1 MRADLSLPAR
11 LPPPWLVI
19 GVGNPLRGDDGVAWA
34 LLAELEPARSGL
46 RLQPL
51 QQLTPDL
58 AADLAAVAA
67 VLFVDAW
74 RPAAAG
80 RWSPGRRISRRRIG
94 PRLLPL
100 AAARPAAAAAWSLSH
115 GLQPAELLALSGL
128 LYGVQ
133 PCAHQLLVPAHRLEH
148 RLGLSSRQRRQ
159 LPAARRLLRRWLQAV
174 GAGGAEGA

>member
-1 MRADLSLPAR
+1 MSVDQSLPAR

-19 GVGNPLRGDDGVAWA
+19 GVGNPLRGDDGVAWE
-34 LLAELEPARSGL
+34 LLAELEPAPGAL
-46 RLQPL
+46 RLRPL

-74 RPAAAG
+74 RPPAT
-80 RWSPGRRISRRRIG
+80 GRRTL

-100 AAARPAAAAAWSLSH
+100 PASRPAAAAWSLSH
-115 GLQPAELLALSGL
+115 GLQPFELLALSGL

-133 PCAHQLLVPAHRLEH
+133 PCAHQLLIPAHRLEH

-159 LPAARRLLRRWLQAV
+159 LPAARRLLGRWLQAV
-174 GAGGAEGA
+174 GAQGAGRA

>member
-1 MRADLSLPAR
+1 MSTELSLPDR

-19 GVGNPLRGDDGVAWA
+19 GVGNPLRGDDGVAWE
-34 LLAELEPARSGL
+34 LLAELEPAPCGL
-46 RLQPL
+46 RLRPL
-51 QQLTPDL
+51 HQLTPDL

-74 RPAAAG
+74 RPPA
-80 RWSPGRRISRRRIG
+80 SGRRTG

-100 AAARPAAAAAWSLSH
+100 PVCRPAVATAWSLSH

-128 LYGVQ
+128 LYGLQ

-159 LPAARRLLRRWLQAV
+159 LPAARRLLGRWLQAV
-174 GAGGAEGA
+174 GAQGAGRA